1 MQVNEIKEN
10 VIDVISRVITD
21 EIKGLCTV
29 SNPSLLRQTT
39 KDDLKKFTW
48 KKVHDE
54 LKERTPVFLRF
65 IEASV
70 QNPSQARNVQKKNEA
85 LIPPMCDAACKLIS
99 IFNEGMCATR
109 YIKSIILKKGGLTK
123 VAFTEDYLPRTRLYG
138 I

>member
-10 VIDVISRVITD
+10 VIVISRVITD

-29 SNPSLLRQTT
+29 SDPSLLRQTT

-70 QNPSQARNVQKKNEA
+70 QNPSHASKK
-85 LIPPMCDAACKLIS
+85 C
-99 IFNEGMCATR
+99 
-109 YIKSIILKKGGLTK
+109 
-123 VAFTEDYLPRTRLYG
+123 TEEKRSSYSSYV
-138 I
+138 